1 MTPYPLS
8 PTYVPSRFAVLMR
21 VSDRIERYTETDVY
35 ADALESL
42 ARVRRCYPG
51 RVVFLRDRDQ
61 DGATSVKAAA

>member
-8 PTYVPSRFAVLMR
+8 PTYVPSRFAVLMC
-21 VSDRIERYTETDVY
+21 VADRLERYTETHVD